1 MDVKIFDNFLSPSD
15 LITIEKYGREE
26 ELPWRGEFSDMSNPY
41 NLSFFSH
48 DIYTGDIENSRPL
61 AVKND
66 YFSVTIFDKIQKK
79 IGRHFLKRIYFNG
92 QYSSMD
98 GSFHMDADKE
108 DVYNKTVIIYLGP
121 YHREWGG
128 FTQFYESDKDQMIVA
143 PIPGRMVVFDGRI
156 PHKGYSFSRQ
166 ACPMR
171 INLVYKI
178 NR

>member
-1 MDVKIFDNFLSPSD
+1 MDIKIFDNFLSPSD
-15 LITIEKYGREE
+15 LITIEKYIRDEE
-26 ELPWRGEFSDMSNPY
+26 IPWIGGNSDVSNPY
-41 NLSFFSH
+41 DLKFLAHEIYASDFSR
-48 DIYTGDIENSRPL
+48 EKAPQ
-61 AVKND
+61 ND

-79 IGRHFLKRIYFNG
+79 IGKHNLRRIYFNG

-98 GSFHMDADKE
+98 GSFHVDTAKE
-108 DVYNKTVIIYLGP
+108 DVNNRTVLIYLGP

-166 ACPMR
+166 ACSMR
-171 INLVYKI
+171 ISLAYKI